1 MKRTAGLLDTAREDM
16 AEFLRN
22 RRVIA
27 LSLIAALMTVGFMV
41 GRQLATVLLTA
52 IASRSLP
59 SRQGVRSRLQSR
71 RPCWSGHHADDR
83 RASWCC

>member
-1 MKRTAGLLDTAREDM
+1 
-16 AEFLRN
+16 
-22 RRVIA
+22 
-27 LSLIAALMTVGFMV
+27 MTVGFMV

-71 RPCWSGHHADDR
+71 RPCWSATMQTIGGRRGAADRDE
-83 RASWCC
+83 AADE